1 MVNKKG
7 EVQCI
12 DDEILEKMNLK
23 TRYNFLN
30 NNLMSI
36 LKPKNFNFLRKVEKF
51 FIRFEEKNN
60 ITHNEDCYEWIPA
73 IGEEGFVTRINSFT
87 ELDLNFEPYGMTAEF
102 MRCLATDFFD
112 PQLTMAM
119 GASILVVN
127 PIMLH
132 HEDVDVR
139 LKALR
144 ELVTGKKIGCICITE
159 PERGSDAVHML
170 TTCDENE
177 DGSFTLNGEKIY
189 QTNGPKADWA
199 VLYAAKEANNG
210 NTMAQFLIDTSWDG
224 WEVERLNIPW
234 TPRVHIGKET
244 LTNLRVPKEYVLGG
258 PGLGREHLFEGL
270 NLERLGIVIL
280 NVAEAWNAI
289 SHAAI
294 YVNMRRQFD
303 KEVLKFQGVGF
314 PLAEMW
320 SKTMS
325 LTLAT
330 LHICQ
335 IIDEK
340 MEQFG
345 TLPKNFNL
353 ALVATASQLKSQS
366 ARLTERVCYGCAN
379 LMGGA
384 GLCDNTLMQD
394 LLGISRI
401 HQVGGGT
408 DQIQKYIMSLALRQ
422 LFKML

>member
-1 MVNKKG
+1 VVNKKG

-12 DDEILEKMNLK
+12 DDEILEKMNLR

-36 LKPKNFNFLRKVEKF
+36 LKPKNFSFLKKVQKF

-73 IGEEGFVTRINSFT
+73 IGEAGFVTRINNFS

-144 ELVTGKKIGCICITE
+144 ELVTGKKVGCICITE

-210 NTMAQFLIDTSWDG
+210 NTMAQFLIDTSWEG

-280 NVAEAWNAI
+280 NVSEAWNAI

-303 KEVLKFQGVGF
+303 KEVL
-314 PLAEMW
+314 
-320 SKTMS
+320 
-325 LTLAT
+325 
-330 LHICQ
+330 
-335 IIDEK
+335 
-340 MEQFG
+340 
-345 TLPKNFNL
+345 
-353 ALVATASQLKSQS
+353 
-366 ARLTERVCYGCAN
+366 
-379 LMGGA
+379 
-384 GLCDNTLMQD
+384 
-394 LLGISRI
+394 
-401 HQVGGGT
+401 
-408 DQIQKYIMSLALRQ
+408 
-422 LFKML
+422 

>member
-36 LKPKNFNFLRKVEKF
+36 LKPRNFNFLRKVEKF

-73 IGEEGFVTRINSFT
+73 IGEEGLVTRINNFT

-132 HEDVDVR
+132 HEDIDVR

-144 ELVTGKKIGCICITE
+144 ELVTGKKIGCVCITE

-244 LTNLRVPKEYVLGG
+244 LTNVRVPKEYVLGG

-280 NVAEAWNAI
+280 NVSEAWNAI

-294 YVNMRRQFD
+294 YVNMRKQFD
-303 KEVLKFQGVGF
+303 KEVLKYQGVGF

-353 ALVATASQLKSQS
+353 ALVVTASQLKSQS
-366 ARLTERVCYGCAN
+366 ASLTERVCYGCAN